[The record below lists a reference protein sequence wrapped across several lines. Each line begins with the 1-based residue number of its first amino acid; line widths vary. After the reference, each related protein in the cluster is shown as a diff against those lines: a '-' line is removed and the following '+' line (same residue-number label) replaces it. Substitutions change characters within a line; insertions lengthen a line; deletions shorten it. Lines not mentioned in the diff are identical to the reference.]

1 MSATSDRGQS
11 HLSAAANAAYFLEH
25 WHAYHDA
32 VASID
37 TYRTL
42 HDFISREVQGVN
54 DLLDVGN
61 GGIFDYDSSGVGSI
75 TAVDLFFERLPAET
89 IERCIPRNVR
99 LRQGSALALPEK
111 HEAFDMVLMVMLLH
125 HLTGADW
132 QSSWGNACQ
141 ALREA
146 WRVLKP
152 GGRLLV
158 VESCVPEWFFRL
170 EKPAFRLLSRFMTT
184 LFAHPIT
191 IQFPARM
198 IADELGSLFDTVRAS
213 PIPKGKFVLQF
224 GIKTPSF
231 LTPIMPF
238 AFDARKRGSAHGA
251 C

>member
-1 MSATSDRGQS
+1 MTATSDGGQS

-61 GGIFDYDSSGVGSI
+61 GEIFDYDTSGVGSI
-75 TAVDLFFERLPAET
+75 TAVDLFFERL
-89 IERCIPRNVR
+89 
-99 LRQGSALALPEK
+99 SA
-111 HEAFDMVLMVMLLH
+111 
-125 HLTGADW
+125 
-132 QSSWGNACQ
+132 
-141 ALREA
+141 R
-146 WRVLKP
+146 P

-158 VESCVPEWFFRL
+158 IESCVPEWFFRL

-191 IQFPARM
+191 IQFPTAM
-198 IADELGSLFDTVRAS
+198 IADELGKLFDTVHVS
-213 PIPKGKFVLQF
+213 PIPKGKFVPQF

-238 AFDARKRGSAHGA
+238 AFDARKRSAAHGSASSWA
-251 C
+251 RS